1 MSLKEFF
8 FDYSIQKAI
17 CTSLITREEDN
28 NERMYKNILVPF
40 GFFSFFL
47 KLMDETFTFLYKSD
61 AISCID
67 NNKGFVVL
75 NLLP

>member
-1 MSLKEFF
+1 MRYDLDMVIYSKFGSFSENNVGSLKEFF

-47 KLMDETFTFLYKSD
+47 KLMDETFTF
-61 AISCID
+61 I
-67 NNKGFVVL
+67 
-75 NLLP
+75 